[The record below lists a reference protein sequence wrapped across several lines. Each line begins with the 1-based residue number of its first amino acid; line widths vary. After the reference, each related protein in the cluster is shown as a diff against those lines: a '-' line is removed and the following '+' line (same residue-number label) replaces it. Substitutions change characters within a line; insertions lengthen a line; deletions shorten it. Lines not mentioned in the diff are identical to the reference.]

1 MKGNPEPEE
10 GSRAVRPA
18 LLRQRFMSRATEYSS
33 V

>member
-1 MKGNPEPEE
+1 MKANPEPGER
-10 GSRAVRPA
+10 SRAVRPE